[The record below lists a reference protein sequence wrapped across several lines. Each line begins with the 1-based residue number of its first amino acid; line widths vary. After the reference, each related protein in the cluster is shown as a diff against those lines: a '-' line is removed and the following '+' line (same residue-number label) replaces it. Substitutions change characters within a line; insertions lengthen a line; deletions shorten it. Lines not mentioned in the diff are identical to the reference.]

1 MKKKFNTC
9 KALKNCAMEKTTSAV
24 MLWASNTHES
34 MAKKS
39 VDRSVITIVLQNNI
53 PFQNVQILT
62 LIELLNTYL
71 VLMALMYA
79 VIRIFL
85 ISSRRISDTM
95 LANGFSQAYIFIT
108 WMPRIISFITPTR
121 LSVIMATLSRSID
134 NKWPRPVWTGTV
146 FSSRP
151 TTQIIAP

>member
-53 PFQNVQILT
+53 PFQNV
-62 LIELLNTYL
+62 YK
-71 VLMALMYA
+71 Y
-79 VIRIFL
+79 
-85 ISSRRISDTM
+85 
-95 LANGFSQAYIFIT
+95 
-108 WMPRIISFITPTR
+108 
-121 LSVIMATLSRSID
+121 
-134 NKWPRPVWTGTV
+134 
-146 FSSRP
+146 
-151 TTQIIAP
+151 